1 MEGFLIVL
9 ALLLSAFF
17 SGSEM
22 AFVTVN
28 RLKAHVLS
36 KQRGK
41 LGAIV
46 SDFLEH
52 PGKFLTTTLVG
63 NNVALVVYSTLMAIY
78 LQESIERFA
87 THTLGIEQGVEI
99 VVLAIQTFIAS
110 LIVLIIG
117 EIIPKTIFR
126 DFAERAVFYLAIP
139 LRATYYLLWP
149 LIAFAGAISSF
160 LVRFFG
166 GEQEAFNRF
175 IRRDFE
181 VIIRESRETGQ
192 LELPE
197 EESELLENIFE
208 LSTLRVKDVMIPRTE
223 IVAVDIHA
231 SIEEVIQRIVESG
244 HSRLPVYQENIDNI
258 VGIVYAHDLFKKPRS
273 LKEIIRDVRFVPET
287 KPAKDLL
294 KEFLQT
300 HTTIAIVIDEYGGTA
315 GLVTIEDLLEEL
327 IGEIQDEF
335 DTEAPE
341 IQQVDKHTL
350 IVSGRVELDTLE
362 ELYDIHLPRN
372 DYETIAGFLID
383 HMGHIPTAGETFSY
397 NGYYFTILRSHPN
410 RIDQVKI
417 ETRKALNEDAS
428 ST

>member
-1 MEGFLIVL
+1 MEGILIFF

-28 RLKAHVLS
+28 RLKAQVLS

-52 PGKFLTTTLVG
+52 PTRFLTTTLVG

-78 LQESIERFA
+78 LQEPIERFV
-87 THTLGIEQGVEI
+87 TDTLGITQGTEI
-99 VVLAIQTFIAS
+99 LVLAIQTFVAS
-110 LIVLIIG
+110 LIVLIFG

-126 DFAERAVFYLAIP
+126 DFAERAVFFLAIP
-139 LRATYYLLWP
+139 LRITYYLLWP
-149 LIAFAGAISSF
+149 FIALAGAVSS
-160 LVRFFG
+160 LIVRLLG
-166 GEQEAFNRF
+166 GEQETFNRF

-181 VIIRESRETGQ
+181 VIIRESRETGA

-208 LSTLRVKDVMIPRTE
+208 LSSLRVKDVMIPRTE
-223 IVAVDIHA
+223 IVAVEIHTP
-231 SIEEVIQRIVESG
+231 IETVIHRIVESG
-244 HSRLPVYQENIDNI
+244 HSRLPVYRDNIDNI
-258 VGIVYAHDLFKKPRS
+258 VGIVYAHDLFKKPQS

-294 KEFLQT
+294 KEFLRT

-327 IGEIQDEF
+327 FGEIQDEF
-335 DTEAPE
+335 DVETPE
-341 IQQVDKHTL
+341 IHQVDERTL

-362 ELYDIHLPRN
+362 ELFNIRLPRN
-372 DYETIAGFLID
+372 DYETIAGFLIE
-383 HMGHIPTAGETFSY
+383 HMGHIPAAGETFSF
-397 NGYYFTILRSHPN
+397 NGYHFTILRSHPN

-417 ETRKALNEDAS
+417 ETEEPIQKVS
-428 ST
+428 SP